1 MKVVRGFTGLLAGG
15 LVALVLALGVA
26 WIIADAQ
33 GAPGPGP
40 LRMIGHLVAAVVAV
54 TAQRYVDRHLDGRG
68 LVAAA
73 VVLGV
78 TVAVLLIAWVP

>member
-40 LRMIGHLVAAVVAV
+40 VRMIGHLVAAVVAV
-54 TAQRYVDRHLDGRG
+54 AAQAYVDRHPDGRG
-68 LVAAA
+68 LVAA
-73 VVLGV
+73 VVVVAV
-78 TVAVLLIAWVP
+78 TVAVLVIAWVP

>member
-1 MKVVRGFTGLLAGG
+1 MRVVRGFTGLLAGG

-26 WIIADAQ
+26 WVIADAE

-40 LRMIGHLVAAVVAV
+40 VRMVGHLVAAVVAV
-54 TAQRYVDRHLDGRG
+54 AAQRYADRHHDGRG
-68 LVAAA
+68 AVAAL
-73 VVLGV
+73 VVLAV